1 MRGAIVAIA
10 ACAGL
15 AGWDRAQGELI
26 VLYGRGDT
34 RSVEM
39 LGHVLRKSPAV
50 GRVRIVPGER
60 LNGDASGPYR
70 FLPVRSPGLSP
81 GREPPRALPA
91 GTALTGPFFLVGSD
105 RMSAA
110 WLARRREALQALGAV
125 GVLVEADSV
134 ADLQRIAQ
142 AAGPVPVMPVSGTDI
157 ARLLGIRHY
166 PVLVSV
172 RGIEP

>member
-15 AGWDRAQGELI
+15 GGWDRAQGELI

-81 GREPPRALPA
+81 GREPPRALPS

-142 AAGPVPVMPVSGTDI
+142 VAGPVPVMPVSGTDI